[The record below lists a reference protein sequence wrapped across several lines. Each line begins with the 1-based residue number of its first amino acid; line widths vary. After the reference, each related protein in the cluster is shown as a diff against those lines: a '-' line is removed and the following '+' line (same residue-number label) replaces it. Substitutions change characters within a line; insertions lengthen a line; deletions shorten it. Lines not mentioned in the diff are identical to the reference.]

1 MSKSRPR
8 KPVAEGGF
16 TVLEVMVAIFILTV
30 GVISVAALAGV
41 MMTTG
46 NRSKYLSLEASLAS
60 EKLEDLNRWPAS
72 AYQVCV
78 PTGSASAGSLTSD
91 TLQTTTCPNSA
102 DGSAGASGSVA
113 YYDDV
118 NINYAAS
125 GSSDCNSSTGGCL
138 AETVTSQTGGTTQY
152 TTTYHSPDGQ
162 VTYSGGTTA
171 PANMTFH
178 RRWIIEANSP
188 VTGVRRV
195 TVLVSMNNVNIQPSN
210 ATFQMSMVRP

>member
-1 MSKSRPR
+1 MSKSRAR
-8 KPVAEGGF
+8 RQAGGF

-30 GVISVAALAGV
+30 GAVSVAALAGV

-46 NRSKYLSLEASLAS
+46 NRSKYMSLESSLAS

-72 AYQVCV
+72 AVQVCV
-78 PTGSASAGSLTSD
+78 PTGNTTVGSLTSSPGV
-91 TLQTTTCPNSA
+91 LQTTTCPNSS

-118 NINYAAS
+118 NINYTAT
-125 GSSDCNSSTGGCL
+125 GSTDCPSSTGGCF
-138 AETVTSQTGGTTQY
+138 AETVANQSGGSTQY

-162 VTYSGGTTA
+162 ITFSSSTTA

-178 RRWIIEANSP
+178 RRWIIEADTP

-195 TVLVSMNNVNIQPSN
+195 TVLVTINSANIQPSN
-210 ATFQMSMVRP
+210 ASIQMSMVRP